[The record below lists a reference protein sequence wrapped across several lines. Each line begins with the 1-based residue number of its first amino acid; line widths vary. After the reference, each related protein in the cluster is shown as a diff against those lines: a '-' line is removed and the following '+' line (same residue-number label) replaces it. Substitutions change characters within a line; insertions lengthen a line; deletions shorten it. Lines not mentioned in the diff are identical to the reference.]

1 MGNDLL
7 RVQDLKKAFGGI
19 EAVNYASFTVR
30 EGYIKSLI
38 GPNGAGKTTVLN
50 LISGIYPFE
59 SGKIIFKDRSLSN
72 LSPHTIT
79 ALGIGRTFQNGGLFP
94 NMTLIENVMVGFH
107 SRLKIGFSTSMFRF
121 PRVLAEERHFREQAM
136 KLLESFDLA
145 EKHHLSLAGIPI
157 REQRMVEI
165 ASALAIAPAL
175 LLLDEPSAGLNET
188 EAHALA
194 TLLFKIRDQGAT
206 ILLVEHN
213 MDLVMKVSD
222 QIAVLNYGEI
232 LAEGSP
238 SEIQNDA
245 RVIQAYLGE

>member
-1 MGNDLL
+1 MGNELL
-7 RVQDLKKAFGGI
+7 RIQDLKKTFGGI
-19 EAVNYASFTVR
+19 QAVNHASFTVPK
-30 EGYIKSLI
+30 GSIKSLI

-50 LISGIYPFE
+50 LISGIYPLDL
-59 SGKIIFKDRSLSN
+59 GKITFKDRNLSD

-94 NMTLIENVMVGFH
+94 NLTLLENIMVGFH
-107 SRLKIGFSTSMFRF
+107 SRLKIGFSISMFGL
-121 PRVLAEERHFREQAM
+121 PRVLAEERQFRKRAM
-136 KLLESFDLA
+136 KLLENFDLA
-145 EKHHLSLAGIPI
+145 EKHHLSLEGIPI

-165 ASALAIAPAL
+165 ASALAIDPDL
-175 LLLDEPSAGLNET
+175 LLLDEPSAGLNDT

-238 SEIQNDA
+238 SEIQNDV